1 MDLRL
6 IPMLAI
12 LYLLSFLDRGNIG
25 NAKIQGM
32 QTDLNLSGEQ
42 YNLCATVFVSLI
54 LQTVQFCADM
64 TWVLIK
70 AGFSSLLTVPSK
82 FPRISS

>member
-1 MDLRL
+1 
-6 IPMLAI
+6 
-12 LYLLSFLDRGNIG
+12 LDRGNIG

-54 LQTVQFCADM
+54 LQTVQLCAGM
-64 TWVLIK
+64 IWVLIK
-70 AGFSSLLTVPSK
+70 AGFSSLPTVHSK